1 MDKSIVA
8 SISSIGKVLNM
19 KTIADY
25 VENGEILGIIREMG
39 IDYAQGYHI
48 SMPVPIT
55 QWQPVAKT
63 SAQPGKRRCINT
75 LPLTTPIRFAGSY

>member
-1 MDKSIVA
+1 MDNTIVY

-19 KTIADY
+19 KTIAEY
-25 VENGEILGIIREMG
+25 VENEEILDIIREMG

-63 SAQPGKRRCINT
+63 SAQAR
-75 LPLTTPIRFAGSY
+75 

>member
-1 MDKSIVA
+1 MDKTILD

-19 KTIADY
+19 KTIAEY
-25 VENGEILGIIREMG
+25 VENEEILGIVREMG

-55 QWQPVAKT
+55 QWQPEPKA
-63 SAQPGKRRCINT
+63 SAQAR
-75 LPLTTPIRFAGSY
+75 

>member
-25 VENGEILGIIREMG
+25 VENEEILGIIR
-39 IDYAQGYHI
+39 
-48 SMPVPIT
+48 
-55 QWQPVAKT
+55 
-63 SAQPGKRRCINT
+63 
-75 LPLTTPIRFAGSY
+75 